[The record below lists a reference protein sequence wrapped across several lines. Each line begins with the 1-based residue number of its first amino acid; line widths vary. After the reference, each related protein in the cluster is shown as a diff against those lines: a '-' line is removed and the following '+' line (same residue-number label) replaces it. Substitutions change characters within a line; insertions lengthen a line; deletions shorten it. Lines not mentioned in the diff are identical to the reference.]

1 VSDPTSTPATQSLS
15 WTAPDLTA
23 PTLVVITDEAI
34 YLCSA
39 AVEQAA
45 GLKDRLEQGENPA
58 AVFGSETQVI
68 PLALITRIQT
78 DRNENTLDITWQ
90 KEDEDEQEASV
101 TFAEIGSRDARFM
114 ELTTHLGEGWEIG
127 EDRFTRGRALL
138 APLGC
143 IAGAIAAT
151 ALLCWLATDDGIKH
165 LHGHGKA
172 ALLRFVLQLLHPPG
186 VLVVGSLVLAGLV
199 YWLCRRWQQPPDLLW
214 LSRRAAEPEA
224 AQAEPGA
231 EVKSE

>member
-1 VSDPTSTPATQSLS
+1 VSEPAPTPATETLS

-34 YLCSA
+34 YLCGA
-39 AVEQAA
+39 AAEPAA
-45 GLKDRLEQGENPA
+45 ALMARLEQGESPA

-68 PLALITRIQT
+68 PLALVTRLQT
-78 DRNENTLDITWQ
+78 DRNENTLDISWQ
-90 KEDEDEQEASV
+90 KEDEEAQEASI
-101 TFAEIGSRDARFM
+101 TFAEIESRDRRFM
-114 ELTTHLGEGWEIG
+114 ELTSHLGESWEIG

-143 IAGAIAAT
+143 IAGTIAAT
-151 ALLCWLATDDGIKH
+151 AVLWWLSTADGIKH
-165 LHGHGKA
+165 LHGHGKV
-172 ALLRFVLQLLHPPG
+172 ALLRWLLQLLQPPG

-214 LSRRAAEPEA
+214 LSRRAAEPET
-224 AQAEPGA
+224 AQPESGT